1 MLPDSK
7 LLNGYW
13 VKGSLRSCG
22 GNTAG
27 HSTLLGNAISP
38 CSHCL
43 AEVQTTRIQAK
54 PQNHTDSPLGPSTAG
69 LQTACA
75 LWHSRLT
82 LQRLLVKGM
91 QTGIPGDKAALVL
104 LSREGLRATTG
115 PCLFRFPIALLDPW
129 SSHLAG
135 SKPSE
140 EARTNKG
147 QASNSGGSPIR
158 WWEALGSW
166 VWNVH
171 QAGGEHLLPPCI
183 VPSFFLPCHRRPC
196 FHCSDLTASHISY
209 VAAEGKAT
217 LEH

>member
-27 HSTLLGNAISP
+27 HSALLGNAVSP

-54 PQNHTDSPLGPSTAG
+54 PQNHTDSPLCPSTAG

-75 LWHSRLT
+75 LWHSWLT
-82 LQRLLVKGM
+82 LQRLLVKGV
-91 QTGIPGDKAALVL
+91 QAGVPGDKAALVL

-115 PCLFRFPIALLDPW
+115 PCLLRFPIALLDPW

-135 SKPSE
+135 GSHQ
-140 EARTNKG
+140 RRLG
-147 QASNSGGSPIR
+147 QTSGKL
-158 WWEALGSW
+158 A
-166 VWNVH
+166 
-171 QAGGEHLLPPCI
+171 
-183 VPSFFLPCHRRPC
+183 
-196 FHCSDLTASHISY
+196 T
-209 VAAEGKAT
+209 VAAARRGGGRLWGAGYEMCIRQVGNICSPLA
-217 LEH
+217 